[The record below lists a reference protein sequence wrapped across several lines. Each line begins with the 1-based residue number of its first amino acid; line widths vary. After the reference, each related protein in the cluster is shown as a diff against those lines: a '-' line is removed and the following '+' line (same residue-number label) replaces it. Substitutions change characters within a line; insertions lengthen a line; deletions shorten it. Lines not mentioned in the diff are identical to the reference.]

1 MKRISST
8 TTYFRKKIIPI
19 ILLINILV
27 LIVGFTVFDYTLK
40 NLTFILFPT
49 LIFLFAWI
57 FNFRELEVVYLGHKY
72 LMIKDEKVLFED
84 IISIDKKS
92 SFRYELTY
100 KMNNSIK
107 SIVFIVDSF
116 PTYLTSSPDFI
127 NEIKEFIKKNNIM
140 TFF

>member
-1 MKRISST
+1 
-8 TTYFRKKIIPI
+8 
-19 ILLINILV
+19 
-27 LIVGFTVFDYTLK
+27 
-40 NLTFILFPT
+40 
-49 LIFLFAWI
+49 
-57 FNFRELEVVYLGHKY
+57 
-72 LMIKDEKVLFED
+72 MIKDEKVLFEY

-127 NEIKEFIKKNNIM
+127 NEIKEFIKKK
-140 TFF
+140 